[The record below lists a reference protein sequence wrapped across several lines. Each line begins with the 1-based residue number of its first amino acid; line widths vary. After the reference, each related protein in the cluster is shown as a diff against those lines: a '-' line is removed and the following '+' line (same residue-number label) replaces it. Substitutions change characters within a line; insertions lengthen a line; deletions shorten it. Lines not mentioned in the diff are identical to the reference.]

1 MAEKP
6 KRPRGRPRN
15 KDKGIQVHPTLQ
27 PGQHD
32 CLKYLVGLR
41 GRYGANP
48 TEVAKYMILRE
59 IDDLTRTGVIPKEL
73 SEQSPN

>member
-15 KDKGIQVHPTLQ
+15 KEQGIAVHPTLQ
-27 PGQHD
+27 PGQHA
-32 CLKYLVGLR
+32 CLKYLAGLR

-59 IDDLTRTGVIPKEL
+59 IDDLTRAGVIPREL
-73 SEQSPN
+73 PAQPET